1 MPERPPLSSFEV
13 QRPPLSSFE
22 ASEPPEQSLLESVG
36 ESAGKAAKAFPG
48 SVKQAGEDLWNL
60 VMHGDKVIA
69 HMREKGFSG
78 VASEFK
84 DDILEHYGSLEK
96 AKHTFETDPFRFL
109 TDVSLPLTAGG
120 GIAAKGAQLGTRLGR
135 AAIPRV
141 AGLTTGVPAEAFRVA
156 GEAGRAGGPEAALF
170 RAGQTG
176 QLPAGT
182 RAGELASPEFKAG
195 EQLAAGRPSSGDPIK
210 DLTRLVTR
218 GTLGGIG
225 ATAMHA
231 AGIPPWASL
240 PVELAATSPRLM
252 GGAAYGLG
260 AAERGLGGSAGTFGR
275 AAAGA
280 AIQQPRE
287 LLQQQAQAALK
298 DPEFKKGKDQ
308 EQLKPLRKVTRD
320 PNADSKAMQAAQRV
334 LGGYRPLKLTV
345 TPEEGAYGGTS
356 GDVPS
361 RQEGGPVTAGRA
373 YSVGDAPG
381 ATPDTPKPELFIPDR
396 GPSPAQAAGGAAT
409 EAMGWVSDAWAS
421 ILKGE
426 KPPPLPGL
434 PEAGKVPSTADPR
447 PTQALGE
454 ETSFLSQFA
463 GPPGA
468 AAAKVGLAGAGLGAA
483 ARQVGTWGG
492 ERVMSELGSGLK
504 GIAQYLTPEELGQV
518 TSRNA
523 GSLLAAFKGMPSAD
537 EMAAVAYSGRAKRG
551 WYQQSAQA
559 LRDTFGDAD
568 APRFASL
575 LAALSPQTSVQSNTE
590 NALRTWMNWTNA
602 GRPTNEAAI
611 RKILAGSVQG
621 EKGEE
626 SVLEAWIGNSVRALQ
641 ATDPTKVRL
650 SGPKV
655 NSFMLNLRDHVHE
668 VTNDAWIA
676 RYAGVPQEKFASAYR
691 KDPEYGSKTGFK
703 SPGYMAMSAA
713 TRRAAERLTELTGD
727 TWTPAE
733 IQETIWSWAKTVREK
748 VYGGSGV
755 KGTGGTVAD
764 LLKAGNISHSE
775 IADTPD
781 FALLFT
787 RGVFR
792 NILEQAG
799 YGETI
804 KRVEAELG
812 KAGARGRAAPGGT
825 PTRVEGGPFAQPAFE
840 RHLQRAGRRLETIEE

>member
-96 AKHTFETDPFRFL
+96 AKHTFETDAFRFL

-308 EQLKPLRKVTRD
+308 EQLKPVRKVARD

-381 ATPDTPKPELFIPDR
+381 ASADTPKPETFIPDAPK
-396 GPSPAQAAGGAAT
+396 GPRAGEMIGADKLWNMLLEGGKDLSARLKEAGRAAFFEPEAYDPSAPVQAALGTVGAR
-409 EAMGWVSDAWAS
+409 
-421 ILKGE
+421 
-426 KPPPLPGL
+426 LPTVQ
-434 PEAGKVPSTADPR
+434 AG
-447 PTQALGE
+447 
-454 ETSFLSQFA
+454 
-463 GPPGA
+463 
-468 AAAKVGLAGAGLGAA
+468 
-483 ARQVGTWGG
+483 
-492 ERVMSELGSGLK
+492 ELGSGGGKLIH
-504 GIAQYLTPEELGQV
+504 GISQV
-518 TSRNA
+518 K
-523 GSLLAAFKGMPSAD
+523 L
-537 EMAAVAYSGRAKRG
+537 
-551 WYQQSAQA
+551 
-559 LRDTFGDAD
+559 
-568 APRFASL
+568 
-575 LAALSPQTSVQSNTE
+575 
-590 NALRTWMNWTNA
+590 
-602 GRPTNEAAI
+602 
-611 RKILAGSVQG
+611 
-621 EKGEE
+621 
-626 SVLEAWIGNSVRALQ
+626 
-641 ATDPTKVRL
+641 
-650 SGPKV
+650 PKPV
-655 NSFMLNLRDHVHE
+655 
-668 VTNDAWIA
+668 
-676 RYAGVPQEKFASAYR
+676 
-691 KDPEYGSKTGFK
+691 
-703 SPGYMAMSAA
+703 
-713 TRRAAERLTELTGD
+713 
-727 TWTPAE
+727 
-733 IQETIWSWAKTVREK
+733 
-748 VYGGSGV
+748 
-755 KGTGGTVAD
+755 
-764 LLKAGNISHSE
+764 
-775 IADTPD
+775 
-781 FALLFT
+781 
-787 RGVFR
+787 
-792 NILEQAG
+792 
-799 YGETI
+799 
-804 KRVEAELG
+804 
-812 KAGARGRAAPGGT
+812 
-825 PTRVEGGPFAQPAFE
+825 
-840 RHLQRAGRRLETIEE
+840 